1 MGGHFPVRS
10 TPFHNLRTLWYI
22 GTGPGRQSP
31 AAGGPP
37 ITAETTE
44 HNYTLSVVDQSPVRS
59 GGTAGDALRETIA
72 LAQAAESFG
81 FARYW
86 VTEHHN
92 LGNLAG
98 TSPEMMVGQ
107 ILANTSTIRV
117 GSAGVMLPHYSSLKV
132 AENFRVLEAL
142 YPGRIDLGVGRAPGS
157 DQRTNAALSY
167 PRPPN
172 DVRHY
177 PRQVVDLLGYLNDSL
192 EEEHPFAVV
201 RAGPGISTAPQV
213 WLLGSRVDSAAMA
226 ADMGLPFSYAHFFGL
241 SVEHG
246 PMIADMYRANFKP
259 SEYLAEPLVNVTLQV
274 LCAETKE
281 KAEEL
286 ALSRN
291 LARVKSVQGSRTG
304 VPSIEEAL
312 EYEYNPQELAYI
324 ESLKANYVDGEP
336 PEVRERIE
344 ALAADY
350 KTTDVGIVT
359 MCYDFADRVKS
370 YELVAKAFGM
380 I

>member
-1 MGGHFPVRS
+1 M
-10 TPFHNLRTLWYI
+10 RTLWYI

-44 HNYTLSVVDQSPVRS
+44 PKYTLSVVDQSPVRS

-98 TSPEMMVGQ
+98 TSPEIMVGQ
-107 ILANTSTIRV
+107 ILANTSSIRV

-246 PMIADMYRANFKP
+246 PMIADMYRANFKR
-259 SEYLAEPLVNVTLQV
+259 SEYLAEPLVNVTRPGNLCRDQGEGRGASAEPQSRQGEVRPGIPHGRAQHRGGPGVRVRPAGAGVHRVAQGELRRWRAVGSPRPHRGPGGGLQDHGRGNSDDV
-274 LCAETKE
+274 LRLRRQGEVLRTGGAGV
-281 KAEEL
+281 
-286 ALSRN
+286 RDD
-291 LARVKSVQGSRTG
+291 LAR
-304 VPSIEEAL
+304 
-312 EYEYNPQELAYI
+312 
-324 ESLKANYVDGEP
+324 
-336 PEVRERIE
+336 
-344 ALAADY
+344 
-350 KTTDVGIVT
+350 
-359 MCYDFADRVKS
+359 
-370 YELVAKAFGM
+370 
-380 I
+380 

>member
-1 MGGHFPVRS
+1 MRRVYGLFSRRV
-10 TPFHNLRTLWYI
+10 NL
-22 GTGPGRQSP
+22 
-31 AAGGPP
+31 AGGSR
-37 ITAETTE
+37 TAPTWASPLKNFTADRRCDTLNPARAERRECHRRPHITTE
-44 HNYTLSVVDQSPVRS
+44 PKYTLSVVDQSPVRS

-98 TSPEMMVGQ
+98 TSPEIMVGQ
-107 ILANTSTIRV
+107 ILANTSSIRV

-132 AENFRVLEAL
+132 AENFRVMEAL

-259 SEYLAEPLVNVTLQV
+259 SEYLAEPLVNVTL
-274 LCAETKE
+274 
-281 KAEEL
+281 
-286 ALSRN
+286 SR
-291 LARVKSVQGSRTG
+291 
-304 VPSIEEAL
+304 
-312 EYEYNPQELAYI
+312 
-324 ESLKANYVDGEP
+324 
-336 PEVRERIE
+336 
-344 ALAADY
+344 
-350 KTTDVGIVT
+350 
-359 MCYDFADRVKS
+359 
-370 YELVAKAFGM
+370 
-380 I
+380 